1 MVSTGSMVF
10 SRSSTDPLA
19 EHGITADSVA
29 FARAL
34 TTTLLTEMAKGPVG
48 KRHPAKPNL
57 AELHASRRNTS
68 TGTGFA
74 VDWDHLVAA
83 RT

>member
-10 SRSSTDPLA
+10 SRCFDGPLP
-19 EHGITADSVA
+19 EHGITGDSVA

-34 TTTLLTEMAKGPVG
+34 TTNLLTEMAKGPLG
-48 KRHPAKPNL
+48 ERHVARPNL
-57 AELHASRRNTS
+57 AELHASSNTS